1 LTVSEGIFIEESVLP
16 TVFVISESAPADL
29 SSWDNA
35 ITPLV
40 RFPTFITL
48 SPESPVTPTSID
60 ATVVLLES
68 FRVAVPF
75 VVVDVNRFAPST
87 NILKY

>member
-1 LTVSEGIFIEESVLP
+1 MTVSEGIFIEESVLP
-16 TVFVISESAPADL
+16 TVFVTSALAPADL
-29 SSWDNA
+29 SSWVNA

-40 RFPTFITL
+40 RLPTFTTL
-48 SPESPVTPTSID
+48 SPVSPVTPTSID

-68 FRVAVPF
+68 FRVAIPS